1 LTGFSVLAQ
10 AQLARDPFRVLV
22 VVLVLLVVDMVVD
35 SLPVVVVL
43 LVDPVLLLVT
53 SVEDQITLPGIVC
66 RSNRSYFAPS

>member
-22 VVLVLLVVDMVVD
+22 VVLVLLEVDMVVD
-35 SLPVVVVL
+35 LLPVVVL

-53 SVEDQITLPGIVC
+53 SVEDQITLPGTVC
-66 RSNRSYFAPS
+66 TSYRCYFAPS

>member
-1 LTGFSVLAQ
+1 
-10 AQLARDPFRVLV
+10 
-22 VVLVLLVVDMVVD
+22 LVLLVVDMVVD

-66 RSNRSYFAPS
+66 RSDRSYFAPS